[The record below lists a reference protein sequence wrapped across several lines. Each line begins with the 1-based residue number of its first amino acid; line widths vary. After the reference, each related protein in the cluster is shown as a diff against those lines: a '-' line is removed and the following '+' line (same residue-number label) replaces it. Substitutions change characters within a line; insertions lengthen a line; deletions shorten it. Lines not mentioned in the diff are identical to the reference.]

1 MRAVCRRPYSV
12 VLLDEIE
19 KAHHDVHEMF
29 FQSFDKGRM
38 EDGAGRLIDFRSTV
52 ILLTTNVGD
61 GEIMR
66 LCEDSEHL
74 PTVEELEKA
83 VRPAMLRSL
92 AASPSFPTILR
103 QGVAP

>member
-29 FQSFDKGRM
+29 FQIFDKGCM
-38 EDGAGRLIDFRSTV
+38 EDGAGRLIDFRNTV
-52 ILLTTNVGD
+52 ILLTANVGD

-74 PTVEELEKA
+74 PTVEGLEKA
-83 VRPAMLRSL
+83 VRPAMLCSL
-92 AASPSFPTILR
+92 AASPSFPAIL
-103 QGVAP
+103 

>member
-29 FQSFDKGRM
+29 FQIFDKGCM
-38 EDGAGRLIDFRSTV
+38 EDGAGRLIDFRNTV
-52 ILLTTNVGD
+52 ILLTANVGD

-83 VRPAMLRSL
+83 VHPAMLRSL
-92 AASPSFPTILR
+92 AASPSFPAIL
-103 QGVAP
+103 